1 MCPYRYLGIV
11 IFVTLLL
18 QNVAIAGDEDM
29 LTPYA
34 EFDPDTGFF
43 LSPEEMSVD
52 NSHPQTVPAAPP
64 TADKPQSPA
73 QVTETNSNA
82 TSFNPILLITALV
95 IFSIVVVVGI
105 RKLVQKPD

>member
-1 MCPYRYLGIV
+1 
-11 IFVTLLL
+11 L

-34 EFDPDTGFF
+34 EFDPETGFF

-64 TADKPQSPA
+64 IADKSQSPA
-73 QVTETNSNA
+73 QETETNSNA
-82 TSFNPILLITALV
+82 MSFNPLLIISTLV
-95 IFSIVVVVGI
+95 IFAIVVAVGI
-105 RKLVQKPD
+105 RKLIQKPE